1 MVYSSKEVL
10 FRGPKMKLTISI
22 NNKSPTTIVEIFRI
36 KFLATLSY
44 NFRVI
49 FLKSK
54 KLMIIPLMKTKD
66 KTTPKK
72 TLTIQ
77 MVELRKISLKIKLII
92 IVQKNPK
99 ITEYIQIRLVVMLKM
114 DSSDR
119 RLKKIQINKRV
130 QIN

>member
-1 MVYSSKEVL
+1 
-10 FRGPKMKLTISI
+10 
-22 NNKSPTTIVEIFRI
+22 
-36 KFLATLSY
+36 
-44 NFRVI
+44 
-49 FLKSK
+49 
-54 KLMIIPLMKTKD
+54 MKTKD

-119 RLKKIQINKRV
+119 RLRKIQINKRV

>member
-1 MVYSSKEVL
+1 
-10 FRGPKMKLTISI
+10 
-22 NNKSPTTIVEIFRI
+22 
-36 KFLATLSY
+36 
-44 NFRVI
+44 
-49 FLKSK
+49 
-54 KLMIIPLMKTKD
+54 MKTKD

-119 RLKKIQINKRV
+119 RLRKIQINKRV
-130 QIN
+130 LIN

>member
-72 TLTIQ
+72 TQTIQ

-99 ITEYIQIRLVVMLKM
+99 ITEYIQTR
-114 DSSDR
+114 
-119 RLKKIQINKRV
+119 
-130 QIN
+130 